1 MRKRALL
8 LAFCLI
14 LLNCSSF
21 AHNLKNKQSFWKEFA
36 EVSKIYRP
44 SKGEQKITEYILR
57 KAKLKSCKSFVD
69 EFGNISVEIPATKG
83 QESLPAIIL
92 QSHLD
97 MVCVAKKHSEFV
109 WGKDFI
115 ETRVKDGWLCA
126 TKTSLG
132 ADNGIGV
139 AAMLD
144 VLNSP
149 PKSHGPIQLL
159 FTTDEEGD
167 FSGVCAL
174 KPEQFKGNYLL
185 NLDSEE
191 AGEFNVGCA
200 GGQADEVKI
209 PLCFEKISPSEKVF
223 EISISGGL
231 GGHSGVDIHRER
243 ANALSELFKLLYRVN
258 KVIPIKLVNFSGGT
272 SDTAIPSEAKA
283 IFVCR
288 ETDKNR
294 LIERLNFSFTILKYR
309 FSKTD
314 KNLIPKIKAIKRKI
328 VRSISKECSDRIIKC
343 FSDIPSGILVMS
355 KSWPGNVQTSLNPGL
370 LKIDGNSAYLKIHI
384 QGTSISCIS
393 KVSERIDR
401 IATVCKATHI
411 AGFPY
416 RPWEADR
423 NSDLIKE
430 SVKIHQKILGTL
442 PKLKVVHAGIECGE
456 IKHIFPSIQMI
467 SFGPDIRNAHTANEK
482 VKIDTVENFL
492 NLLRAMVTGLPKAL
506 NHKLN

>member
-1 MRKRALL
+1 MRKRTLF

-21 AHNLKNKQSFWKEFA
+21 AHDYKNKHSFWKEFT
-36 EVSKIYRP
+36 EISKIYRP

-69 EFGNISVEIPATKG
+69 ESGNISIEIPATKG
-83 QESLPAIIL
+83 NESLPAIIL

-97 MVCVAKKHSEFV
+97 MVCVAKENSDFV

-115 ETRVKDGWLCA
+115 ETRVEDGWLCA

-200 GGQADEVKI
+200 GGQADELKI

-243 ANALSELFKLLYRVN
+243 ANAISELFKLLCRVN

-283 IFVCR
+283 TFVCR
-288 ETDKNR
+288 ETDENR
-294 LIERLNFSFTILKYR
+294 LKKQIKFCFTILKYR

-314 KNLIPKIKAIKRKI
+314 KNLVPETKAKKHKI
-328 VRSISKECSDRIIKC
+328 VRCISKECSDRIIRC
-343 FSDIPSGILVMS
+343 FSDIPSGVLAMS
-355 KSWPGNVQTSLNPGL
+355 KSWPGNVQTSMNPGL
-370 LKIDGNSAYLKIHI
+370 LKIDSNSAYLKTHI
-384 QGTSISCIS
+384 QATSISCIS
-393 KVSERIDR
+393 KLSKRINR
-401 IATVCKATHI
+401 IAKGGGAIHI
-411 AGFPY
+411 AGLPY

-430 SVKIHQKILGTL
+430 SVKIHQKIFGTL
-442 PKLKVVHAGIECGE
+442 PKLKVVHAGVECGE
-456 IKHIFPSIQMI
+456 IKHISPSIQMI
-467 SFGPDIRNAHTANEK
+467 SFGPDIRNAHTVDEK

-492 NLLRAMVTGLPKAL
+492 DLLRAMVIGLPKAL